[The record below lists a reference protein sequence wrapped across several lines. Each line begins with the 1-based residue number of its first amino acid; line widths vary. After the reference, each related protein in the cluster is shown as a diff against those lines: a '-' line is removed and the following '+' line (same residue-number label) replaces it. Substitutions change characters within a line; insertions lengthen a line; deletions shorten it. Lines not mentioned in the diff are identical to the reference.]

1 MEKRLLDTPHAPWQ
15 QKPLIEV
22 EKVDARMTHPTQVS
36 IHLEHLVHNLRLL
49 QELVGHRPLWPA
61 IKANAYGH
69 GADIIGR
76 SLVQLG
82 YTHLCVAHVAEAI
95 ELVEAGVNATF
106 LVLSAMLP
114 EHSDDFVAYDF
125 EPVVCTLEMVE
136 GLARAAARAGKQVA
150 VHLKVD
156 TGMGRIG
163 IRPQDVIA
171 FLERCRDFPA
181 LVVKGL
187 MSHFPSADAADKTFS
202 HQQVALFQ
210 QLKAATSSYGIA
222 VYHLANSAAIFDLPE
237 AYFDAV
243 RPGIAIYGL
252 LPSSTMVNPLVHTLK
267 PVLEWKTG
275 ITYLKE
281 VPTGTGLS
289 YGHTFHTAQPSLI
302 ATIPLGYGDGLSRRL
317 SNQLTLL
324 VHGRRCPQVG
334 QICMDQSLVD
344 VTTLRG
350 RVQVGDEVVIIGQ
363 QGQEVVTVDELAAN
377 LGTINYEIVTAITR
391 RVPRIAIKPKT
402 CACEQL

>member
-1 MEKRLLDTPHAPWQ
+1 MDYRTSHL
-15 QKPLIEV
+15 
-22 EKVDARMTHPTQVS
+22 TQVF
-36 IHLEHLVHNLRLL
+36 IHLEHLAYNMRLL
-49 QELVGHRPLWPA
+49 QELVGRRPLWPA

-69 GADIIGR
+69 GADIIGHY
-76 SLVQLG
+76 LVQLG

-114 EHSDDFVAYDF
+114 AHSDDFVAYGF
-125 EPVVCTLEMVE
+125 EPVVCTRDMVE
-136 GLARAAARAGKQVA
+136 GLARAAAKAGKQVA

-163 IRPQDVIA
+163 IQPEDVTA

-187 MSHFPSADAADKTFS
+187 MSHFPSADETDKTFS
-202 HQQVALFQ
+202 RQQIALFQ
-210 QLKAATSSYGIA
+210 QLKAATSGYGIA

-252 LPSSTMVNPLVHTLK
+252 LPSSTMVNPRVQALK
-267 PVLEWKTG
+267 PVLEWKTC

-289 YGHTFHTAQPSLI
+289 YGHIFHTAQPSLI

-324 VHGRRCPQVG
+324 VHGRRCRQVG
-334 QICMDQSLVD
+334 RICMDQSLVD
-344 VTTLRG
+344 VTALRG
-350 RVQVGDEVVIIGQ
+350 RVQVGDEVVIIGR
-363 QGQEVVTVDELAAN
+363 QGQEEVTADELAAR
-377 LGTINYEIVTAITR
+377 LGTINYEIVTAIAK
-391 RVPRIAIKPKT
+391 RVPRIAVGPRVP
-402 CACEQL
+402 